1 MSNYARFVQ
10 PVPFEPRDPFDAQP
24 GVDVGAFE
32 QGSPGSRWALARYL
46 VGRAVLESVSRS
58 LLVLALLVLGL
69 AAVVGWVAHL
79 TFLAVVIAI
88 VALGILA
95 LRALLRA
102 VLGRLMAAGQLAS
115 LEQRLRALVADT
127 RADVRRELR
136 RIGLP
141 SHTVTLP
148 LFAFRLARR
157 TRRPDTVARLRS
169 FDVDRVVSPARVDE
183 LHLLV
188 RGALGRPG
196 PRS

>member
-1 MSNYARFVQ
+1 MQ
-10 PVPFEPRDPFDAQP
+10 PLPFESFEPVDAQP

-32 QGSPGSRWALARYL
+32 QGSAGSRWALARYL

-69 AAVVGWVAHL
+69 AAVVEWVAHL
-79 TFLAVVIAI
+79 TFVAVLVAI
-88 VALGILA
+88 VAAGILL

-102 VLGRLMAAGQLAS
+102 VLGRLMAAGQIAP
-115 LEQRLRALVADT
+115 LEQRLRTLVADT

-141 SHTVTLP
+141 SHTITLP
-148 LFAFRLARR
+148 LFAFRLASRR
-157 TRRPDTVARLRS
+157 RRPDTIARLRS
-169 FDVDRVVSPARVDE
+169 FDIDRVVSPARVDE
-183 LHLLV
+183 LHLIV

-196 PRS
+196 SRP